1 MVVNTK
7 SPKIPLSVPASS
19 TKERVSDFMQTLQD
33 DICQGLEE
41 LDGVSKFKEDTWKRP
56 GGGGGKSRVIK
67 DGLVFEQGGVNF
79 SEVWGEFIFF
89 FA

>member
-33 DICQGLEE
+33 DICQERLHDYHRLGARGSFQSIRKSVGV
-41 LDGVSKFKEDTWKRP
+41 DG
-56 GGGGGKSRVIK
+56 
-67 DGLVFEQGGVNF
+67 
-79 SEVWGEFIFF
+79 
-89 FA
+89 